1 MKTNNVTHRI
11 PIQPH
16 HQPIQSYPYRKSS
29 METKLINIQVK
40 EMLDKHI
47 IRPNWSSWSSPV
59 VIIKKKDGSPRFCV
73 NYRRL
78 NLITESD
85 VYPLPRIDNIIN
97 KLAGSQY
104 FTILDLKAGYWQVPI
119 LEQDKKK
126 TAFVTANGLLEFNV
140 LPFGLS
146 NAPATFQRII
156 NSVLG
161 TLRWSISLVY
171 LDDIIVYSPSFIKHI
186 QHLHLA
192 LDALAKANVK
202 LNVSKCTIARKQLD
216 WLLGF
221 SYNTTLY

>member
-1 MKTNNVTHRI
+1 
-11 PIQPH
+11 
-16 HQPIQSYPYRKSS
+16 
-29 METKLINIQVK
+29 
-40 EMLDKHI
+40 
-47 IRPNWSSWSSPV
+47 
-59 VIIKKKDGSPRFCV
+59 
-73 NYRRL
+73 
-78 NLITESD
+78 LITESD
-85 VYPLPRIDNIIN
+85 VYPLPRIDDIIN

-156 NSVLG
+156 NLVLG
-161 TLRWSISLVY
+161 TLRWNISLVY
-171 LDDIIVYSPSFIKHI
+171 FDDIIVYSPFFAKHI
-186 QHLHLA
+186 QHLNLA

-216 WLLGF
+216 
-221 SYNTTLY
+221 